1 MLGGGRRR
9 ALEIHRP
16 HHFGRS
22 SCSGSRGA
30 GIGSSCKFPL
40 LQGFVPPGQYGHSRG
55 YGEGEKPLAGFELL
69 VQTAGRFD
77 ISSSADVGAAVD
89 RDESHAS

>member
-9 ALEIHRP
+9 EMEICRS
-16 HHFGRS
+16 HHFGRVT
-22 SCSGSRGA
+22 CGGSPGPVA
-30 GIGSSCKFPL
+30 GSLLQVPL
-40 LQGFVPPGQYGHSRG
+40 LQGFVSPGQYGHSRG

-69 VQTAGRFD
+69 VQTTGRFD
-77 ISSSADVGAAVD
+77 ISSSAYVGAAVD